1 MKKKSLFRMMREG
14 MESHLRRLCGR
25 IPTHLRL
32 YVVLTM
38 LLFFAFLA
46 GYIFFNG
53 LYRIFCDGHS
63 EEESLPIIEHIEAP
77 EVRRLYPNDSI
88 NLLKYYDYVPI
99 QKKDSLRCEHL
110 A

>member
-1 MKKKSLFRMMREG
+1 MQERAETR
-14 MESHLRRLCGR
+14 LRRLCGR

-38 LLFFAFLA
+38 LLFFAILA
-46 GYIFFNG
+46 NYVFFNG
-53 LYRIFCDGHS
+53 LFRIFCDGHS

-88 NLLKYYDYVPI
+88 TY
-99 QKKDSLRCEHL
+99 
-110 A
+110 

>member
-1 MKKKSLFRMMREG
+1 MKKKSLFRMMQEG
-14 MESHLRRLCGR
+14 VEVRLRRLCGR
-25 IPTHLRL
+25 IPAHLRL

-46 GYIFFNG
+46 NYIFFNG

-99 QKKDSLRCEHL
+99 QKKDSLRHEHL

>member
-1 MKKKSLFRMMREG
+1 MKKKSLFRMMQEG
-14 MESHLRRLCGR
+14 VEVRLRRLCGR
-25 IPTHLRL
+25 IPAHLRL

-38 LLFFAFLA
+38 LLFFAFLTN
-46 GYIFFNG
+46 YVFFNG
-53 LYRIFCDGHS
+53 LFRIFCDGHS

-99 QKKDSLRCEHL
+99 QKKDSLRHEHI

>member
-1 MKKKSLFRMMREG
+1 MKKKSLFRMMQEG
-14 MESHLRRLCGR
+14 VEVRLCRLCGR

-46 GYIFFNG
+46 NYVFFNG
-53 LYRIFCDGHS
+53 LYRIFCDEHS

-77 EVRRLYPNDSI
+77 EVRRFYPNDSI
-88 NLLKYYDYVPI
+88 NLLKYYDYVSI
-99 QKKDSLRCEHL
+99 QKKDSLRHEHIV
-110 A
+110 

>member
-1 MKKKSLFRMMREG
+1 MKKKSLFQMMQEG
-14 MESHLRRLCGR
+14 MEARLRRLCGR
-25 IPTHLRL
+25 IPAHLRL

-46 GYIFFNG
+46 NYVFFNG
-53 LYRIFCDGHS
+53 LYHIFSEGDS
-63 EEESLPIIEHIEAP
+63 EEETLPAIKHIEAP
-77 EVRRLYPNDSI
+77 EVRRLYPQDSI

-99 QKKDSLRCEHL
+99 QKKDSLRHEHI

>member
-1 MKKKSLFRMMREG
+1 MKKKSLFRM
-14 MESHLRRLCGR
+14 
-25 IPTHLRL
+25 RL

-46 GYIFFNG
+46 NYIFFNG

-99 QKKDSLRCEHL
+99 QKKDSLRHEHL

>member
-1 MKKKSLFRMMREG
+1 MKNRSLLRMMQERAETR
-14 MESHLRRLCGR
+14 LRRLCGR

-38 LLFFAFLA
+38 LLFFAILA
-46 GYIFFNG
+46 NYVFFNG
-53 LYRIFCDGHS
+53 LFRIFCDGHS

-88 NLLKYYDYVPI
+88 TY
-99 QKKDSLRCEHL
+99 
-110 A
+110 

>member
-1 MKKKSLFRMMREG
+1 MREG

-99 QKKDSLRCEHL
+99 QKKDSLRHEHL